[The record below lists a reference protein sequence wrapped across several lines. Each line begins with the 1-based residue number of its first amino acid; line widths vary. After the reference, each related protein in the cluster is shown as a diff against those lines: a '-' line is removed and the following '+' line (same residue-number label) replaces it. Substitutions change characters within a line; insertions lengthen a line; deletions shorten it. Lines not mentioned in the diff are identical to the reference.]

1 MSLNRPI
8 IALDADGVLLDY
20 HLAYCD
26 AWQKTFG
33 VLPNIK
39 DPLAYWPIDR
49 WEVQRLTG
57 SDLENFRKS
66 FDHQFWSTVP
76 AVTGAVE
83 ACLTLH
89 HGGYELV
96 CVSAVEK
103 QFQAARLH
111 NLQTLGF
118 PVHRVIATTNSA
130 DKISP
135 KAEALHALKPVAFV
149 DDYLPYLRGVS
160 SNIHSALVLR
170 EPNGSPNVGP
180 ELNNAQSQH
189 NDLADFVDWWLNK

>member
-1 MSLNRPI
+1 MNINRPI

-20 HLAYCD
+20 HLAYRD

-49 WEVQRLTG
+49 WEVQRLAG
-57 SDLENFRKS
+57 NDLENFRKN
-66 FDHQFWSTVP
+66 FDQQFWSTVP
-76 AVTGAVE
+76 AIAGAVE
-83 ACLTLH
+83 ACLKLH
-89 HGGYELV
+89 HAGYELV
-96 CVSAVEK
+96 CVSAIEE

-118 PVHRVIATTNSA
+118 PVLRVIATTNSA
-130 DKISP
+130 DQISP

-160 SNIHSALVLR
+160 SKIHSALILR
-170 EPNGSPNVGP
+170 EPNGSPNVGS
-180 ELNNAQSQH
+180 ELTNAHSQH
-189 NDLADFVDWWLNK
+189 TDLADFAIWWLEK